1 MMTCESFINCILKER
16 LMIDVHCTPFM
27 FVVYC
32 FSSINVF
39 IRVVSEVWSNIKQ
52 TAYKPKFPC
61 LRRSV
66 GVPGSHLP
74 GVMISIL

>member
-1 MMTCESFINCILKER
+1 
-16 LMIDVHCTPFM
+16 M

-74 GVMISIL
+74 GVMISILQIKIKSILSLHIMYTI